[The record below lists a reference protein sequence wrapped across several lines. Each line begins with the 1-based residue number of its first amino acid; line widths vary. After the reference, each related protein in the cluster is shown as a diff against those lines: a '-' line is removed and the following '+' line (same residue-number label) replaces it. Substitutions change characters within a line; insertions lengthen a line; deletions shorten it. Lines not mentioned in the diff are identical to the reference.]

1 MKCFYCLLG
10 MILLSANLFVMFFVD
25 KNELIHQFF
34 ALLSD
39 EQINKYKEIVNK
51 RRKIYYQGLFLGL
64 IIAYITAAVNKFDFL
79 PCYILGITLTTN
91 LIFYMLY
98 PKGTYMIEH
107 LNNQKQIQAYQ
118 LIYRNMQYQYY
129 LGFFLGV
136 IAVYLFGKSF
146 CK

>member
-1 MKCFYCLLG
+1 M
-10 MILLSANLFVMFFVD
+10 SA
-25 KNELIHQFF
+25 
-34 ALLSD
+34 LSD
-39 EQINKYKEIVNK
+39 KGMARRDPMGWADFIENPMEIFNLQQCKTFLRIYKKDSENSETSIYKETA
-51 RRKIYYQGLFLGL
+51 KIK
-64 IIAYITAAVNKFDFL
+64 KFDFL

-129 LGFFLGV
+129 LAPFLGI